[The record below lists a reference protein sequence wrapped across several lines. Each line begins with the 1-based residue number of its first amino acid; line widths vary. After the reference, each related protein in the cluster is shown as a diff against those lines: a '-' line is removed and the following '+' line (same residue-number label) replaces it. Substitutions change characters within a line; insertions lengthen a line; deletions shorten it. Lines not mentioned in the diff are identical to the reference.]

1 MKTMSDFIM
10 EQEISTSAVD
20 NDVEIM
26 ESFMKL
32 NAIGAVAE
40 CYCEHAAIAAFSEEA
55 GLNVFTESDENLFKR
70 AGSAIKEFFEKIWEW
85 LKAMVK
91 TFINLF
97 TKSKIDRV
105 IAKLEARPDKQAKLE
120 VDGRVQDPTDVI
132 KDIDDFGAFIAKA
145 NEGGDI
151 KSDLEEWTKAI
162 EETKKNVK
170 DNRATFDH
178 ANKWGTGEIT
188 IADAISYLKKQNE
201 AGIPTSGSKLLKKF
215 DFEKKKVK
223 NGGDSMDK
231 DAVKKIKKAASGL
244 AKYYDKVYGW
254 NVKFISK
261 ALGQQIKEEK
271 VKGLNDAADDAK
283 TSQKNRR
290 DAKENF
296 GKSDEETTTTE
307 SYYGDSEGYFFL

>member
-10 EQEISTSAVD
+10 EQEVSTSAVD

-105 IAKLEARPDKQAKLE
+105 IAKLEARPDKDAKLE
-120 VDGRVQDPTDVI
+120 VDGRVQDPQDA
-132 KDIDDFGAFIAKA
+132 IDEINRFGEFIAKA

-151 KSDLEEWTKAI
+151 KNELEEWTKGI
-162 EETKKNVK
+162 EEAKKLIK
-170 DNRATFDH
+170 DNRATFDR

-188 IADAISYLKKQNE
+188 IATAIEYLKKQNE

-231 DAVKKIKKAASGL
+231 DAVKKIKKAASAL
-244 AKYYDKVYGW
+244 AKFYDKVYGW
-254 NVKFISK
+254 NIKFISK

-271 VKGLNDAADDAK
+271 VKGLNDAADSAKSSQKARKDAK
-283 TSQKNRR
+283 
-290 DAKENF
+290 DNF
-296 GKSDEETTTTE
+296 GEE
-307 SYYGDSEGYFFL
+307 SYEENTDGYYFL

>member
-10 EQEISTSAVD
+10 EQEVSTSAVD

-105 IAKLEARPDKQAKLE
+105 IAKLEARPDKDAKLE
-120 VDGRVQDPTDVI
+120 VDGRVQDPQDA
-132 KDIDDFGAFIAKA
+132 IDEINRFGEFIAKA

-151 KSDLEEWTKAI
+151 KNELEEWTKGI
-162 EETKKNVK
+162 EEAKKLIK
-170 DNRATFDH
+170 DNRATFDR

-188 IADAISYLKKQNE
+188 IATAIEYLKKQNE

-231 DAVKKIKKAASGL
+231 DAVKKIKKAASAL
-244 AKYYDKVYGW
+244 AKFYDKVYGW
-254 NVKFISK
+254 NIKFISK

-271 VKGLNDAADDAK
+271 VKGLNDAADSAK

-290 DAKENF
+290 DAKDNF
-296 GKSDEETTTTE
+296 GEE
-307 SYYGDSEGYFFL
+307 SYEENTDGYYFL

>member
-40 CYCEHAAIAAFSEEA
+40 CYCEHAAIATFSEEA

-105 IAKLEARPDKQAKLE
+105 IAKLEARPDKNAKLE
-120 VDGRVQDPTDVI
+120 VDGRVQDPQIAID
-132 KDIDDFGAFIAKA
+132 DIDRFGEFIAKA

-151 KSDLEEWTKAI
+151 KSELEEWTKGI
-162 EETKKNVK
+162 EEAKKAIK

-178 ANKWGTGEIT
+178 ANKWGTNEIT

-231 DAVKKIKKAASGL
+231 DAVKKIKKAASAL
-244 AKYYDKVYGW
+244 AKMYDKVYGW

-271 VKGLNDAADDAK
+271 VNGLNDAADSAK
-283 TSQKNRR
+283 STQRARK
-290 DAKENF
+290 DAKEDF
-296 GKSDEETTTTE
+296 GTTE
-307 SYYGDSEGYFFL
+307 ESYEENTDGYYFL